1 MEIDEEAEL
10 LQRAQKGDQQ
20 ASDTLYSSYFSG
32 SKQIRGLLDRE
43 VHIAE
48 DREDLLHDA
57 FLSLIR
63 SKSDFRGDSKLQ
75 TFVYR
80 VVQVAILQK
89 LRSDRARR
97 RDKMVRLFVEH
108 DGEDRER
115 ELPIKDYQFEAVDAK
130 LASERLYSFI
140 PEPLRTPFQLRVT
153 DEMTYEEIAERT
165 GSPIN
170 TVATRI
176 FKARAILAKLFGAPG
191 KKSGIG
197 GNQ

>member
-1 MEIDEEAEL
+1 METDEEAEL
-10 LQRAQKGDQQ
+10 LRRAQKGDSQ
-20 ASDTLYSSYFSG
+20 SRDTLYSTYFSG
-32 SKQIRGLLDRE
+32 SKHVRGLLERE
-43 VHIAE
+43 LPIPE

-89 LRSDRARR
+89 FRSDRSRR
-97 RDKMVRLFVEH
+97 RDKMVRLFIEREGEEH
-108 DGEDRER
+108 ER
-115 ELPIKDYQFEAVDAK
+115 ELPVEDYQYELVDAK
-130 LASERLYSFI
+130 LAAERLYSFV
-140 PEPLRTPFQLRVT
+140 PEPLRTPFKMRVSE
-153 DEMTYEEIAERT
+153 EMTYEEIAERT

-191 KKSGIG
+191 KKSGRG
-197 GNQ
+197 SNT